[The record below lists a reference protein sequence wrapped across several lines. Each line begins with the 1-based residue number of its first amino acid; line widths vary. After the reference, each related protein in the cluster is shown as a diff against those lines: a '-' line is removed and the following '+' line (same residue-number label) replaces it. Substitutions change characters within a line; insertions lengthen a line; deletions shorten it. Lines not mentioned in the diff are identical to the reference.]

1 MELVLTC
8 PNDGDVEV
16 TIEDVSSVV
25 LHGPEVVEVV
35 FECPVC
41 GEPLGVRAS
50 VPSLLAAAIEA
61 LQTDDELD
69 RRLAGFFVVA
79 GEPTAVEVVGTA
91 GRPVVEAGT
100 ERRIEAYCEYF
111 RRELETISCV
121 EDAISEIDSR

>member
-1 MELVLTC
+1 MEIVLTC

-16 TIEDVSSVV
+16 TIDDVASVV
-25 LHGPEVVEVV
+25 LHGSELVEVV
-35 FECPVC
+35 FDCPMC
-41 GEPLGVRAS
+41 GEPLSVKAS

-61 LQTDDELD
+61 LQADDDLE

-79 GEPTAVEVVGTA
+79 GEPSAVEVLEMPGA
-91 GRPVVEAGT
+91 EDGA

-111 RRELETISCV
+111 RRELETVSCA